1 MIFDSSYQGKRTDEV
16 GVLGESLNELSKNLS
31 RALEELKSANE
42 KLKSDIEMERKIEK
56 KRIAFFSA
64 VSHELKTP
72 ITILK
77 GHLSGMLA
85 GSRGIQGQKL
95 LFAAVT
101 GNHRKMED
109 MVRNF

>member
-1 MIFDSSYQGKRTDEV
+1 M
-16 GVLGESLNELSKNLS
+16 NELFQTIS

-72 ITILK
+72 ITY
-77 GHLSGMLA
+77 
-85 GSRGIQGQKL
+85 
-95 LFAAVT
+95 
-101 GNHRKMED
+101 
-109 MVRNF
+109 

>member
-1 MIFDSSYQGKRTDEV
+1 MSFP
-16 GVLGESLNELSKNLS
+16 KNLS

-77 GHLSGMLA
+77 GHLSGML
-85 GSRGIQGQKL
+85 QGVGEYGTEITICSGHWKPQKKWK
-95 LFAAVT
+95 T
-101 GNHRKMED
+101 W
-109 MVRNF
+109 